1 MTLRHC
7 TIRVFVS
14 VGSLLL
20 VVLPS
25 VRAQQ
30 FQSSSSRSQKSSA
43 TDQAA
48 TTQPTPRI
56 TQAIDDN
63 AVIRVPHTTHPLAT
77 PANDRGRT
85 DTTLPLDRIVLL
97 LKPSGQQQATLK
109 RLIDSQ
115 QDPES
120 PNYHRWLEAE
130 QYAAQFGP
138 SQTDIDKITSW
149 LSQHG
154 FTVDSVARG
163 RQWIEFSGSAGQ
175 VETAF
180 HTEIHNYLVN
190 GEPHVANSMDISLPQ
205 ALTSVVSG
213 VLSLHDFKPKHMY
226 DRIFQVHRDPTTG
239 KLVPVKSGISTE
251 FTPPG
256 VLDPGHFLAPGD
268 WSRIYNTKP
277 LLDQDITGAGISI
290 AIVGSDS
297 DIELSDVRTFRQ
309 IFQLPVKDPIFD
321 INGVDP
327 GLQYFSPPEVE
338 AELDVEW
345 SGAVAPGATVR
356 LVTSASTASTFGG
369 LLSISYIVDNRLAPI
384 MSASIG
390 QCEAFL
396 GPGGN
401 AFLNSSFQQ
410 AAAEGITVFVS
421 SGDNGPAGCDPQV
434 GSIAI
439 NGQNVSGFA
448 STPYNVAVGGTMF
461 NENGLDANYWEANNR
476 PDFSSANGYIPEAVW
491 NESCDPTVDPNGCGD
506 GTYHL
511 SSSSGGASGCTQSI
525 IQNGFIICQSGY
537 PKPSWQAGKGVPADN
552 ARDIP
557 DIALASA
564 GGHDGY
570 LMCIEGVCQ
579 TSTSNGQTVLENAFI
594 VGGTSAASP
603 AMAGVMAL
611 IEQKIGAYQGLTNY
625 NLYKLAAAEKLST
638 CNSSHLLNPKN
649 PNSCNFYD
657 TTAGNNNVPGQV
669 GFNAGVGYDLATG
682 LGSVNAENLLNTWG
696 TIPKLHTA
704 TKLSANPTPVV
715 AQHGQPIPMNVVVKP
730 ASGTGAP
737 SGDFSLI
744 TSLGSILGGPL
755 TNGGFTGNIN
765 GLPGGNYTVQAR
777 YAGDAMFASSSSSPL
792 GVNILPEDSVIN
804 VQPVILSQIFSQ
816 APPNTTSMA
825 YGDVLFLQ
833 INVQGKSGVGSAEG
847 NLTIQLDDQAPF
859 GPFSVTQPGTA
870 LIEVDG
876 LNIAGFN
883 DLGNTGLSRLSST
896 GLLPGTHTF
905 KVAYGGDNSFKAG
918 KAAPLVM
925 KVSKD
930 SSHGSVTPI
939 QSVLTAGAP
948 IDFVFQQLPFFV
960 VQGFRGL
967 EQPTGTVQLYD
978 CGTGSPRECPNAV
991 PVSGAIKLGISSNAP
1006 GFGSGL
1012 AVAQTTYRGT
1022 LSAGTHALRLTYS
1035 GDSNYLPE
1043 GLNTFGAFSTV
1054 VTVNPPSG
1062 KEPSIQLRQLTGAIT
1077 VGQSESYIVS
1087 VKASHAGGPVPTG
1100 TVSLSDQ
1107 FEDFLGT
1114 VSLSDG
1120 HASFVV
1126 PWNFAG
1132 PELIYVG
1139 YSGDANYTP
1148 VNSVTLLT
1156 TIVKP
1161 AEPTITLNAGSS
1173 VTAENSR
1180 SLLTATVI
1188 GAPLNPNVKSPFA
1201 ENGQVEFFDSVNGQ
1215 APTVLGNGPVFLTI
1229 ANGGSQI
1236 SMLPIELPAGT
1247 NVITAKFLGT
1257 PEWTPR
1263 TSNSAV
1269 VIVKARASKSTP
1281 D

>member
-1 MTLRHC
+1 MNLRHC
-7 TIRVFVS
+7 TISVFVS

-20 VVLPS
+20 VVLPIA
-25 VRAQQ
+25 RAQQ
-30 FQSSSSRSQKSSA
+30 FQSSTSRSQQSSA

-48 TTQPTPRI
+48 TTPPTPRI

-63 AVIRVPHTTHPLAT
+63 AVIRVPHSTHPLAT

-85 DTTLPLDRIVLL
+85 DASLSMDRIVLL
-97 LKPSGQQQATLK
+97 LKPSDQQQATLK
-109 RLIDSQ
+109 RLMDRQ
-115 QDPES
+115 QDSES
-120 PNYHRWLEAE
+120 PNYHQWLEPE
-130 QYAAQFGP
+130 QYAAQFGS
-138 SQTDIDKITSW
+138 SQIDIDKITSW

-154 FTVDSVARG
+154 FTVNSVARG
-163 RQWIEFSGSAGQ
+163 RQWIEFSGTAGQ
-175 VETAF
+175 VETTF
-180 HTEIHNYLVN
+180 HTEIHNYVVN
-190 GEPHVANSMDISLPQ
+190 GKSHIANAMDISLPQ
-205 ALTSVVSG
+205 ALTSVVGG
-213 VLSLHDFKPKHMY
+213 VLSLHDFKPKHLY
-226 DRIFQVHRDPTTG
+226 DRIFQVHRDPATG

-256 VLDPGHFLAPGD
+256 VPDPGHFLAPGD

-327 GLQYFSPPEVE
+327 GLLYFSPPEVE

-461 NENGLDANYWEANNR
+461 AENGLDANYWEANNR

-506 GTYHL
+506 GNYHL
-511 SSSSGGASGCTQSI
+511 SSSSGGPSNCTQSI
-525 IQNGFIICQSGY
+525 IQGGFIICQSGY

-570 LMCIEGVCQ
+570 LMCVEGVCQ
-579 TSTSNGQTVLENAFI
+579 TATSNGQTVLENAFV

-611 IEQKIGAYQGLTNY
+611 IEQKIGAYQGLINY
-625 NLYKLAAAEKLST
+625 NLYKLAAVEKLSA

-657 TTAGNNNVPGQV
+657 TTAGNNNVPGQT
-669 GFNAGVGYDLATG
+669 GFNAGVGFDLATG
-682 LGSVNAENLLNTWG
+682 LGSTNAENLLNAWG
-696 TIPKLHTA
+696 TVSKLHTA
-704 TKLSANPTPVV
+704 AKLSANPTPVV

-730 ASGTGAP
+730 ASGAGAP
-737 SGDFSLI
+737 SGDFALI
-744 TSLGSILGGPL
+744 SNLGSLLGGTL
-755 TNGGFTGNIN
+755 TNGSFTGNIT
-765 GLPGGNYTVQAR
+765 GLPGGNYFVQAR
-777 YAGDAMFASSSSSPL
+777 YAGDAMFASSSSNFL
-792 GVNILPEDSVIN
+792 GVNISAEESIIG

-816 APPNTTSMA
+816 ARTNTTAMA
-825 YGDVLFLQ
+825 YGDGFFLQ
-833 INVQGKSGVGSAEG
+833 VDVQGKSGVGSATG
-847 NLTIQLDDQAPF
+847 DLTIQLDDQTPF
-859 GPFSVTQPGTA
+859 GPFPVTQPGTA
-870 LIEVDG
+870 LIELDG
-876 LNIAGFN
+876 LNISGFN
-883 DLGNTGLSRLSST
+883 DIAHTGLSRLTSR
-896 GLLPGTHTF
+896 GLLPGNHTF
-905 KVAYGGDNSFKAG
+905 KVSYSGDNSFKAG
-918 KAAPLVM
+918 KAAPLV
-925 KVSKD
+925 VNVRKD
-930 SSHGSVTPI
+930 SSQGSVFPL
-939 QSVLTAGAP
+939 QSIFTAGVP
-948 IDFVFQQLPFFV
+948 IDFILEQVPFFV
-960 VQGFRGL
+960 AQGFKGL
-967 EQPTGTVQLYD
+967 EQPTGTVRIYD
-978 CGTGSPRECPNAV
+978 CGTGDTGCPNPV
-991 PVSGAIKLGISSNAP
+991 PITEPIKLTTSSLET
-1006 GFGSGL
+1006 GSGQL
-1012 AVAQTTYRGT
+1012 VAQANYRGT
-1022 LSAGTHALRLTYS
+1022 LSVGTHALRLGYS
-1035 GDSNYLPE
+1035 GDSNYIPE
-1043 GLNTFGAFSTV
+1043 GTNGVFVHSTL
-1054 VTVNPPSG
+1054 VTVNPPG
-1062 KEPSIQLRQLTGAIT
+1062 GMEPSIQLRQLTGTIT
-1077 VGQSESYIVS
+1077 VGESESYIAS
-1087 VKASHAGGPVPTG
+1087 VRPPRAGSPMPTG
-1100 TVSLSDQ
+1100 IVSLNDQFGNSFGPVSLSS
-1107 FEDFLGT
+1107 GN
-1114 VSLSDG
+1114 
-1120 HASFVV
+1120 ASFIV
-1126 PWNFAG
+1126 PMLFAG
-1132 PELIYVG
+1132 HELIFVN

-1148 VNSVTLLT
+1148 VNSVVLAT
-1156 TIVKP
+1156 TIIKP

-1173 VTAENSR
+1173 VAPENSR
-1180 SLLTATVI
+1180 SILTATVI
-1188 GAPLNPNVKSPFA
+1188 GAPLNPNVNSPFA

-1236 SMLPIELPAGT
+1236 SMLPIVLPAGT

-1257 PEWTPR
+1257 PEWTSR

-1269 VIVKARASKSTP
+1269 VIVKAPASTSTP

>member
-1 MTLRHC
+1 MNLRHR
-7 TIRVFVS
+7 TISVFVI
-14 VGSLLL
+14 VVSLLL
-20 VVLPS
+20 LVLPIAT
-25 VRAQQ
+25 AQQ
-30 FQSSSSRSQKSSA
+30 LPSFSSKSQKSSA
-43 TDQAA
+43 SDQVA
-48 TTQPTPRI
+48 TMQPTPRI
-56 TQAIDDN
+56 TQAIDDS

-85 DTTLPLDRIVLL
+85 DASLPMNRIVLL
-97 LKPSGQQQATLK
+97 LKPNDQQQATLK
-109 RLIDSQ
+109 KLLDSQ
-115 QDPES
+115 QDSES
-120 PNYHRWLEAE
+120 ANYHQWLEPE

-138 SQTDIDKITSW
+138 HQTDLEKITSW
-149 LSQHG
+149 LGQHG
-154 FTVDSVARG
+154 FTVNSIARG
-163 RQWIEFSGSAGQ
+163 QQWIEFSGTAGQ
-175 VETAF
+175 VETTF
-180 HTEIHNYLVN
+180 HTEIHNYVVN
-190 GEPHVANSMDISLPQ
+190 GKSHIANSTDISLPQ
-205 ALTSVVSG
+205 ALTPVVSG

-226 DRIFQVHRDPTTG
+226 DRAFQIHRDPATG

-277 LLDQDITGAGISI
+277 LLDQNITGAGISI

-309 IFQLPVKDPIFD
+309 IFQLPAKDPVFD

-327 GLQYFSPPEVE
+327 GVLYFSPPEVE

-356 LVTSASTASTFGG
+356 LVTSDSTASTFGG

-396 GPGGN
+396 GPEGN

-434 GSIAI
+434 GSIAF

-476 PDFSSANGYIPEAVW
+476 PDFSSAKGYVPEAVW

-506 GTYHL
+506 GNYHL

-525 IQNGFIICQSGY
+525 IQGGFIICQSGY

-564 GGHDGY
+564 GGHDGF
-570 LMCIEGVCQ
+570 LMCVEGICQ
-579 TSTSNGQTVLENAFI
+579 TSTSNGQTLLENAFI

-611 IEQKIGAYQGLTNY
+611 LEQKIGAYQGLINF
-625 NLYKLAAAEKLST
+625 NLYKLAAADKLSA
-638 CNSSHLLNPKN
+638 CNSSHLLNPQSS
-649 PNSCNFYD
+649 NSCNFYD

-669 GFNAGVGYDLATG
+669 GFNAGAGFDLATG
-682 LGSVNAENLLNTWG
+682 LGSVNAENLLNAWG
-696 TIPKLHTA
+696 TISKLHTA
-704 TKLSANPTPVV
+704 TKLSANPSPVV

-730 ASGTGAP
+730 ASGAGAP

-744 TSLGSILGGPL
+744 TNLGSILGGTL
-755 TNGGFTGNIN
+755 ANGSFTGDIN
-765 GLPGGNYTVQAR
+765 GLPGGNYSVQAR
-777 YAGDAMFASSSSSPL
+777 YAGDTMFASSSSNSLAVSISPEESL
-792 GVNILPEDSVIN
+792 IN

-816 APPNTTSMA
+816 APPNTTSIA
-825 YGDVLFLQ
+825 YGDGFFLQ
-833 INVQGKSGVGSAEG
+833 VDVQGKSGVGSATG
-847 NLTIQLDDQAPF
+847 DLTIQLDDQTPF
-859 GPFSVTQPGTA
+859 GPFPVTQPGTA
-870 LIEVDG
+870 FIELDG

-883 DLGNTGLSRLSST
+883 DVARTGLSRLTSA
-896 GLLPGTHTF
+896 GLLPGNHTF
-905 KVAYGGDNSFKAG
+905 KVSYSGDNSFKAG
-918 KAAPLVM
+918 KAAPV
-925 KVSKD
+925 VVNVRKD
-930 SSHGSVTPI
+930 SSQGAIFTV
-939 QSVLTAGAP
+939 QSIFTAGVP
-948 IDFVFQQLPFFV
+948 IDFILQQVPFFA
-960 VQGFRGL
+960 VQGFKGL
-967 EQPTGTVQLYD
+967 EQPTGTVRIYD
-978 CGTGSPRECPNAV
+978 CGTSDTGCANPV
-991 PVSGAIKLGISSNAP
+991 PITPPIKLTTSSLE
-1006 GFGSGL
+1006 SGNGQPL
-1012 AVAQTTYRGT
+1012 AQANYRGT
-1022 LSAGTHALRLTYS
+1022 LSVGAHALRLGYS
-1035 GDSNYLPE
+1035 GDSNYFPQDTN
-1043 GLNTFGAFSTV
+1043 GVFVHSTL
-1054 VTVNPPSG
+1054 VTVNPPG
-1062 KEPSIQLRQLTGAIT
+1062 GIEPSIQLRQLTGTVT
-1077 VGQSESYIVS
+1077 VGQSESYIAS
-1087 VKASHAGGPVPTG
+1087 VKPPHAGSPMPTG
-1100 TVSLSDQ
+1100 TVSLNDQ
-1107 FEDFLGT
+1107 FGNSFGP
-1114 VSLSDG
+1114 VSLSG
-1120 HASFVV
+1120 GNASFVV
-1126 PWNFAG
+1126 PMLFAG
-1132 PELIYVG
+1132 HELIFVN
-1139 YSGDANYTP
+1139 YSGDANYTT
-1148 VNSVTLLT
+1148 VNSAVLVT

-1161 AEPTITLNAGSS
+1161 AEPTITLHAGSS
-1173 VTAENSR
+1173 VVAENSR
-1180 SLLTATVI
+1180 ALLTATVT
-1188 GAPLNPNVKSPFA
+1188 GAPLNPNINTPFA

-1229 ANGGSQI
+1229 ANGGNQI
-1236 SMLPIELPAGT
+1236 AMLSTVLPAGT

-1263 TSNSAV
+1263 TSSPAV
-1269 VIVKARASKSTP
+1269 ITVKAPASTSTP